1 MFDYLQKF
9 DGLPDEIQASVSSPA
24 AMALISDLE
33 KKYQVDLAALV
44 IRVAVKEISLAD
56 LPTHLVSELH
66 LAPDN
71 ARRLTAD
78 LKERLF
84 FSIANYL
91 GYNPSYSAIVPQTK
105 PVSDTFY
112 LIKKVIRESGLNF
125 PGGELNS
132 RLESILNTY
141 FKGVRSRIDTRLAL
155 NKGIVSGG
163 LGLDHKIIDNLFL
176 LIDQSREDSNTK
188 APLVSDA
195 KDEKDSRQALE
206 KVRAVYEQ
214 SGAGRDIPYDLN
226 AAIVTRQKIEAASS
240 QKLLVDGDKLGLEA
254 PSLTPLAAPEPETKP
269 VESVS
274 AKSGQQSPLETIV
287 TDQSKQSAPISTPVL
302 APTPIKQ
309 TPTVEPLP
317 TLTPPTK
324 VAPKITVEPL
334 PSVKENLQTIQRP
347 PKKKPNFF
355 QKTLDLF
362 SQPQK
367 ETPLP
372 TTAPVA
378 APAPLSTTSVA
389 TLRQQAQQNINNPH
403 LRPTSTP
410 SSKTSPTT
418 PLKPVTRPQTTSTPK
433 TISAPS
439 APQDSSLLR
448 PKTLGPVEELHYLEL
463 VNFRRLGAS
472 PKDAAEKIEKKI
484 RTLET
489 DGYDRMVEA
498 ILAWRSGEINSIYV
512 KMAKEAL
519 KHQIT
524 LKQVA
529 DKYQAQKNPQYLTWE
544 EIEELIALNHRLS
557 F

>member
-24 AMALISDLE
+24 AMTLISDLE

-44 IRVAVKEISLAD
+44 IRVVVKEISLAD
-56 LPTHLVSELH
+56 LPAYLVSELH

-84 FSIANYL
+84 FPIANYL

-125 PGGELNS
+125 SGSELNS
-132 RLESILNTY
+132 RLENILNTY
-141 FKGVRSRIDTRLAL
+141 LKGVRSRIDTRLAL
-155 NKGIVSGG
+155 NKGIINGG

-176 LIDQSREDSNTK
+176 LIDQSREDSKTK
-188 APLVSDA
+188 TTLVSGP

-214 SGAGRDIPYDLN
+214 PGTDRDIPYDLK
-226 AAIVTRQKIEAASS
+226 AAIATRQKIEATPS
-240 QKLLVDGDKLGLEA
+240 QKLLEDGDKLSLEA
-254 PSLTPLAAPEPETKP
+254 PSLPPLAAPQSETKP
-269 VESVS
+269 VEPVL
-274 AKSGQQSPLETIV
+274 AKSGQQSPLETA
-287 TDQSKQSAPISTPVL
+287 TTNQSKQSDPILAPVS

-309 TPTVEPLP
+309 TPTVEPLS
-317 TLTPPTK
+317 TLVPPTK
-324 VAPKITVEPL
+324 SEPKITAEPL
-334 PSVKENLQTIQRP
+334 PPVKENLQTIQRP
-347 PKKKPNFF
+347 PQKKPNFF
-355 QKTLDLF
+355 QKILNLF

-367 ETPLP
+367 EVPKP

-378 APAPLSTTSVA
+378 TPVSPGTASVA

-410 SSKTSPTT
+410 SPKTSPTA
-418 PLKPVTRPQTTSTPK
+418 PLKPATKPQAASAPK
-433 TISAPS
+433 TIPTPL
-439 APQDSSLLR
+439 APQTSPLLK

-484 RTLET
+484 RTLEA

-529 DKYQAQKNPQYLTWE
+529 DKYQAQKNSQYLTWE